1 MKFELFCGIMGFNSV
16 PMRLTRI
23 KKFGTHQ
30 LKFAIHTSISM
41 KKIKKIFAKFQVNK
55 KDIETVL
62 QTI

>member
-1 MKFELFCGIMGFNSV
+1 MGFNSV

-55 KDIETVL
+55 KDIEIVL